1 MSGKEGKGGGHWKPR
16 AWTPER
22 CAVWKALPE
31 ERRQAFED
39 WVGREPELGGY
50 PEQVSAEWKVE
61 D

>member
-1 MSGKEGKGGGHWKPR
+1 
-16 AWTPER
+16 
-22 CAVWKALPE
+22 LPE